1 MTKHLLFIALV
12 ISFTALTTTL
22 PSQVVIEFG
31 DAELEYDPSTGQPAE
46 DWSIPLLVSGGTD
59 PVIAFAFDGVAT
71 FTGFDGNLSPSF
83 PCTYS
88 NGTTQDT
95 ITASMAAFGMDI
107 NSGVFATEIYV
118 EIQHEWGAC
127 LFINNN
133 VASRTRHF
141 SVGVIESMQGPFSGQ
156 ILDTLVPVGSL
167 TISLHP
173 NSLKNDL
180 DGAFISVSPGTGF
193 SPPIIPEVT
202 YLNGTAAPLVGPEG
216 TISFVRANSFK
227 RGTFEAGDLTISD
240 PVRALLY
247 LFGGGDTPGCFDS
260 VDAND
265 DGAVDLGDPVL
276 VLTYL
281 FAAGPAPL
289 PPHPQCGSDLTPDA
303 LDCVVDICG

>member
-1 MTKHLLFIALV
+1 MTKILLFIVLV
-12 ISFTALTTTL
+12 ISFTVLTTTL

-46 DWSIPLLVSGGTD
+46 DWSIPLLMSGGTD
-59 PVIAFAFDGVAT
+59 PVIAFAFEGRAS
-71 FTGFDGNLSPSF
+71 FSGFIYDFSLN
-83 PCTYS
+83 
-88 NGTTQDT
+88 TQCSYNCSDDADCK
-95 ITASMAAFGMDI
+95 TARLAAFGMDI
-107 NSGVFATEIYV
+107 SPGVFATAEYV
-118 EIQHEWGAC
+118 EIQHEWGIC
-127 LFINNN
+127 L
-133 VASRTRHF
+133 VAPIPSEARVQHF
-141 SVGVIESMQGPFSGQ
+141 SVGVIESIQGPFSGQ
-156 ILDTLVPVGSL
+156 LLDTLVPVGSL
-167 TISLHP
+167 TISLSP
-173 NSLKNDL
+173 LSLLNDL
-180 DGAFISVSPGTGF
+180 DGAFISVSPGTSF

-202 YLNGTAAPLVGPEG
+202 YMNGTAAPLVGPEG

-247 LFGGGDTPGCFDS
+247 LFGGGETPSCFDS

-289 PPHPQCGSDLTPDA
+289 PPHSQCGSDLTPDA